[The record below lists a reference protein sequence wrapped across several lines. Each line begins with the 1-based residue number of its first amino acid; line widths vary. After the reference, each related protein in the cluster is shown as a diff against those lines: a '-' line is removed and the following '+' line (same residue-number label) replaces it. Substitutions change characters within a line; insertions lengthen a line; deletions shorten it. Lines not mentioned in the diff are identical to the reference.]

1 MVKQTRILPKVNV
14 ETFSK
19 HKLDVPHRD
28 AEQALAQLRARV
40 EHIDT
45 FSIGRYFWFIADTTS
60 FTHLHAGGALEEM
73 LPLQFHEFV
82 NAPAQVLFQHMHPED
97 GEKMFAFSKYYAM
110 HCGRLAEDE
119 RKHIRT
125 SIFIRL
131 KNKQGEFYWALIQY
145 LDAVFN
151 EVGQLVYILTLVT
164 DVSHV
169 KQGGVA
175 SMTLLDLRD
184 NTSRMFLCFNGEARE
199 SNLQELPKIST
210 REREVLKLL
219 TKGLSSKQISDAL
232 SISQKTVDNH
242 RQSLLRKT
250 GSKSTAEVVAFAM
263 DYGLM

>member
-1 MVKQTRILPKVNV
+1 MAKQTNILPKVTA
-14 ETFSK
+14 EAFSRMQP
-19 HKLDVPHRD
+19 DAPHPYAD
-28 AEQALAQLRARV
+28 QVLAQLRARV
-40 EHIDT
+40 DHIDT
-45 FSIGRYFWFIADTTS
+45 FSIGRYFWFIADTVS
-60 FTHLHAGGALEEM
+60 FTHVEAGGALEEM
-73 LPLQFHEFV
+73 LPLQLHEFV
-82 NAPAQVLFQHMHPED
+82 NAPAQVLFQHIHPED

-110 HCGRLAEDE
+110 HCSNLLEDE

-151 EVGQLVYILTLVT
+151 EAGQLVYMLTLVT

-184 NTSRMFLCFNGEARE
+184 STSRMYLCFNGEAKE
-199 SNLQELPKIST
+199 STYQELPKIST

>member
-14 ETFSK
+14 ELFSRQK
-19 HKLDVPHRD
+19 PNAPHPD
-28 AEQALAQLRARV
+28 ADHLLAQLRARI
-40 EHIDT
+40 EHIHT

-60 FTHLHAGGALEEM
+60 FTHADAGGALEEM
-73 LPLQFHEFV
+73 LPLQLHEFV

-97 GEKMFAFSKYYAM
+97 AEKMFAFSKYYAM
-110 HCGRLAEDE
+110 HCSNLLEDE

-151 EVGQLVYILTLVT
+151 EAGQLLYMLTLVT

-184 NTSRMFLCFNGEARE
+184 NTSRMFFSFNGEAKE
-199 SNLQELPKIST
+199 S
-210 REREVLKLL
+210 
-219 TKGLSSKQISDAL
+219 A
-232 SISQKTVDNH
+232 H
-242 RQSLLRKT
+242 
-250 GSKSTAEVVAFAM
+250 
-263 DYGLM
+263 